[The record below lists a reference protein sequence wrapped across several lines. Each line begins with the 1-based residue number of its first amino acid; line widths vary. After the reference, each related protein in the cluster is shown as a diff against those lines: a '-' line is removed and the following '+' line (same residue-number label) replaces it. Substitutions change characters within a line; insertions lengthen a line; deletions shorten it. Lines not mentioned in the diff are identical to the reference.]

1 MKTLNVKFLLFGL
14 VSFLF
19 FATSCEKD
27 QVFEPEKKVDSI
39 VGTWEVSKGSAV
51 VYLDG
56 MKTELD
62 LAPTG
67 SMNFKENGDATVDFS
82 FSIEEETERLAG
94 DFTWEREGFEI
105 LITSD
110 GETERWALVDDE
122 DDFKTIQFTVP
133 VENGEVEFN
142 LGLTREN

>member
-27 QVFEPEKKVDSI
+27 QVFEPEKDADTLI
-39 VGTWEVSKGSAV
+39 GIWEVSEGTAI

-56 MKTELD
+56 MTTELD
-62 LAPTG
+62 LAPSG
-67 SMNFKENGDATVDFS
+67 RMDFQASGEATMDFS
-82 FSIEEETERLAG
+82 FSIEEETERLVG
-94 DFTWEREGFEI
+94 DFTWERDGFEL

-110 GETERWALVDDE
+110 GETERWVMVDDE
-122 DDFKTIQFTVP
+122 DNFKTIQFTVP
-133 VENGEVEFN
+133 FENGEVEFN
-142 LGLTREN
+142 LELTRKR

>member
-1 MKTLNVKFLLFGL
+1 MKTLNVIFLLFGL
-14 VSFLF
+14 ISFLM

-27 QVFEPEKKVDSI
+27 RVFEPKKEVDTMIGSWD
-39 VGTWEVSKGSAV
+39 VSDGTAV

-67 SMNFKENGDATVDFS
+67 KMNFKANGEVTIDFT
-82 FSIEEETERLAG
+82 FNIEEETERIAG
-94 DFTWEREGFEI
+94 DATWERDGFEL

-110 GETERWALVDDE
+110 GELERWALVDDE
-122 DDFKTIQFTVP
+122 DNFKTIQFTIP

-142 LGLTREN
+142 LGLKRKN